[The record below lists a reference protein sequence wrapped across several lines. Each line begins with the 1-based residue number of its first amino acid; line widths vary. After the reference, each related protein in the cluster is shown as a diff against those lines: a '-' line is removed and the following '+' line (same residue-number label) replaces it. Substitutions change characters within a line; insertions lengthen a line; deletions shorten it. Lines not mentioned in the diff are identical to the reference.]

1 MSTHDEA
8 GRRRLF
14 ACPRRTGEVQGI
26 DLAYLDPDDPDDR
39 RFLILADHPEL
50 AAVIEEEIREVELQG
65 QTVNPQMHITL
76 HEVVAN
82 QLWDDTPPEA
92 WRTAQRLL
100 RMGYD
105 RHEVLHMLA
114 RAVSVQLWR
123 VLREHQPND
132 PERYDAAL
140 RQLPES
146 WEAERRAG
154 GPQRKQPRRRA
165 TGRPKR
171 RRHGR

>member
-1 MSTHDEA
+1 VSNQDET

-14 ACPRRTGEVQGI
+14 ACPPQTGEIQGI

-50 AAVIEEEIREVELQG
+50 RPAVENEIREIELQG
-65 QTVNPQMHITL
+65 QTVNPEMHITL

-82 QLWDDTPPEA
+82 QLWDDNPPEA
-92 WRTAQRLL
+92 WKTAQRLL

-105 RHEVLHMLA
+105 RHEILHMLA
-114 RAVSVQLWR
+114 WLVSERLWHA
-123 VLREHQPND
+123 LREHRPSE
-132 PERYDAAL
+132 PELYEAAL

-146 WEAERRAG
+146 WEAESRVAAPRR
-154 GPQRKQPRRRA
+154 KKPRRRA

-171 RRHGR
+171 HR